1 LERYEHQKSFL
12 SKTYLNSQDTMG
24 RYGTLFF
31 ALGGHEATEHENP
44 GKWLKMAL
52 T

>member
-1 LERYEHQKSFL
+1 MKQPE
-12 SKTYLNSQDTMG
+12 
-24 RYGTLFF
+24 TLFF
-31 ALGGHEATEHENP
+31 ALGGHESTEHENP